1 MSKMLQIKE
10 TALRLSY
17 ALFPED
23 LLIYTFKTE
32 IIIEGSNTTHLLVK
46 TGEEK
51 FDLNESFD
59 RVKKTIEFENF
70 TQPQMEFLFEQ
81 LDLRHEEFIL
91 KDWFYFNKHLRQLD
105 GYFREPEFMHL
116 AKDIDYMNTE
126 ALDKNKIQIELQ
138 KASASEKYK
147 YLKEKF
153 LYESQSKQFSNHSAS
168 QKNTNHNN
176 LTIIEHFDR
185 IKNLDLGKSD
195 LFDFVINHTALDES
209 KLNYLKQDLEEYIEY
224 EKNELTAQI
233 PQQDKQQYIFDLDA
247 KYPGI
252 IDKNTKIGFNGESYL
267 DIDYFS
273 HFYPTEF
280 VNLYI
285 LLNLLNSE
293 LGKKNNRPNTDLV
306 IERNR
311 LKTNLSVP
319 QLALLFSSLNE
330 LKPNIFTVSSEAELH
345 RFISLN
351 FETKKSPSE
360 GISTNKLRNLFSS
373 PDPKDAGF
381 WITHLHTIVTN
392 LRKVK

>member
-23 LLIYTFKTE
+23 LLIYTFRTE
-32 IIIEGSNTTHLLVK
+32 IIKEGSNSTHLLVK
-46 TGEEK
+46 TGEEN
-51 FDLNESFD
+51 FDLNESFN
-59 RVKKTIEFENF
+59 RVKKTIEFENY

-81 LDLRHEEFIL
+81 LDLRHDEFIL
-91 KDWFYFNKHLRQLD
+91 KEWYCFNKQLRKLE
-105 GYFREPEFMHL
+105 GYFREPEFLHL
-116 AKDIDYMNTE
+116 TKDVDYMNPV
-126 ALDKNKIQIELQ
+126 ALDKNKIQIELL
-138 KASASEKYK
+138 KARASEKYK

-153 LYESQSKQFSNHSAS
+153 LSESQSKQISNHPAS
-168 QKNTNHNN
+168 RESTNLNN

-185 IKNLDLGKSD
+185 IRNLDLGMSD
-195 LFDFVINHTALDES
+195 LFDFVINQTALDES
-209 KLNYLKQDLEEYIEY
+209 KLNYLKQDLEEYIDY

-233 PQQDKQQYIFDLDA
+233 PQKDKQQYIFDLEA

-252 IDKNTKIGFNGESYL
+252 IEQNTKIGFNGESYL
-267 DIDYFS
+267 DIDYFN

-280 VNLYI
+280 VNLFI

-293 LGKKNNRPNTDLV
+293 LTKKSNIANTDLV
-306 IERNR
+306 TERNR

-330 LKPNIFTVSSEAELH
+330 LKPNIFSVSSEAELH
-345 RFISLN
+345 RFISSN

-373 PDPKDAGF
+373 PDPKDADY

-392 LRKVK
+392 LRKIK